1 MFRNLKRFA
10 KEYFSYSL
18 SERKAIWI
26 IVCIIVILIFLPNIY
41 IKFHSDHDQTLVN
54 TDFSEFDSSFK
65 SIEVKKV
72 NKAINIEKNFD
83 PNKLTKN
90 EWIAI
95 GLNEK
100 TAYIIE
106 NYLKK
111 GGKFRKKTDLLK
123 IYGFDSSYYAQISN
137 YIYIADF
144 DSTKKN
150 HNTIISLNKPQ
161 KNWTETK
168 KNNNLLIEINSSD
181 SAQFDQLPGI
191 GKILASR
198 IVKFRKL
205 LGGFYSIT
213 QLNEVHGLQ
222 AETYNKIAAH
232 VYCDTLNIQR
242 IDLNTVSENALRKH
256 PYIGKYKANLII
268 KYRNFAKKIANP
280 SELVM
285 NNILTKEEFQ
295 KLHYYLK

>member
-41 IKFHSDHDQTLVN
+41 KIFHPDHNQTLVN
-54 TDFSEFDSSFK
+54 ANFSEFDSSFK
-65 SIEVKKV
+65 SIEVKKA

-90 EWIAI
+90 EWVAY
-95 GLNEK
+95 GLNER

-144 DSTKKN
+144 DSTKRN
-150 HNTIISLNKPQ
+150 HNTIISFNKPQ

-168 KNNNLLIEINSSD
+168 KNDNLLIEINSSD

-198 IVKFRKL
+198 IVKFRNL

-222 AETYNKIAAH
+222 VETYNKIAAH

-242 IDLNTVSENALRKH
+242 IDLNSVSENVLRKH

-268 KYRNFAKKIANP
+268 KYRNFVKKISNS
-280 SELVM
+280 SELVV